1 MRTRNMS
8 FVTLVLLAVVG
19 IAIFSLGAHAVA
31 QAQQPDPI
39 ADNARIMLDQGR
51 KTFRFDT
58 FGDEAF
64 WGDTLKLH
72 QAVAGAKQGGVG
84 PGVSPKTALAVGL
97 KVDLDALPQSLVDG
111 FKNGTVDLTDP
122 ATIVA

>member
-1 MRTRNMS
+1 MR
-8 FVTLVLLAVVG
+8 
-19 IAIFSLGAHAVA
+19 
-31 QAQQPDPI
+31 P
-39 ADNARIMLDQGR
+39 
-51 KTFRFDT
+51 
-58 FGDEAF
+58 FG
-64 WGDTLKLH
+64 GDTLKLH